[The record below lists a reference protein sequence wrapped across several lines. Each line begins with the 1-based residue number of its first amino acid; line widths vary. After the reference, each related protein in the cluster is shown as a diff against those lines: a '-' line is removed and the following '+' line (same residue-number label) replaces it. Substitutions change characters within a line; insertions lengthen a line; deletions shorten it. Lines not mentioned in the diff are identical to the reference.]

1 VDWNATIKVRAD
13 AKLDALRQ
21 AAEQVK
27 LVKDRTLAM
36 EQAQSLLTRTV
47 IGTDAAIKAHI
58 KNLEAAQRNVDNT
71 SKEYRQLGAAID
83 SYKAKLKEADAEAVK
98 TGGGS
103 NTLAMAA
110 GVASRAVGAL
120 AVAAGLGSLGKL
132 GMDAE
137 VAAAKLRTMRNA
149 IPDFENLQP
158 LLEKVGKETGGLAGS
173 AELSAAAYEVLS
185 AGASSAADAAAKLK
199 AALVLA
205 QGGSVDTAVAVD
217 GLTSI
222 MNAYGVSTDRAAEV
236 ADKIRQTVDDG
247 KISFEEYST
256 QIGKAA
262 AVAAGA
268 GVSLDELNAAVAAVT
283 AGGIKAESA
292 ISGVRQ
298 LIVNIVKPT
307 EDAKK
312 TAEALGVQMGA
323 TALQSKGLLGVLEEI
338 RKKTGGNAE
347 AIGKLITDVDGLT
360 AAQALMRN
368 EGEDVAKMLE
378 KQANAYGAAGRAA
391 DEMNDTAAAAGKRLA
406 ASWEGLADRLTKI
419 WAPFFTWLADSLSWI
434 LDKSAEAGRWVAQ
447 QTQNARNNMPVQ
459 PLTSSGGGA
468 GARLPG
474 GGMPALPSS
483 AKPMGGL
490 AFGDVPGGIG
500 ATLPLNT
507 NAGSIIPQR
516 DSQNFLTTMQGLV
529 NRTGGIEMQLFP
541 LGQRPRRYDPLEGR
555 RSTGDSLPDPKAK
568 EAADK
573 AAKDAE
579 AAQKRLQ
586 DQRLQDQAEAFRNQ
600 QALDRQLLQNRQEAE
615 RQVYERKLELLK
627 LSNERELLGLTG
639 LAGQVAKF
647 FTDMKERRKRDELEL
662 FRLQQQYQQQLFD
675 AQQKRQADALEKS
688 QQQARQATA
697 ATGTPGFDTFTA
709 LARQLGLS
717 VTSAFRAGDPGY
729 HGRNQARDYGGSSG
743 SMMQFAKAMA
753 EQFGTQLRELIYT
766 PLGFGIKDGKRV
778 PLSFWGDKTNRGHN
792 DHVHVAFTGAMAP
805 GTPARNNIV
814 RLAQGRDPGDAAA
827 ATAAASATRSG
838 IEATRQF
845 MRQREAEQY
854 ALDFERITKGLR
866 DNAKALDEEAA
877 GLKLRAELIQRGFS
891 PEEADRIAGQQER
904 LNKLQREGVLALE
917 QFDRFAKD
925 SGLTLEEQAR
935 LRREL
940 ADAIQ
945 GEQTALENLFR
956 VQEQN
961 KERTKTFADGARA
974 AFESYA
980 QSAMDAFQGAEQ
992 VVSGALSR
1000 AEDAL
1005 VEFVTTGKASFTD
1018 LVNSVLADLTRL
1030 VLRQQVLGPL
1040 AQVIGSFFG
1049 GGGVFGTTSF
1059 GNFDLLGGVL
1069 NGTGGLF
1076 ANGGI
1081 MTPDGPLPLR
1091 TYANGGIATSPQ
1103 VAIYGEGRMPE
1114 AYVPLPD
1121 GRRIPVAMQNQGQPS
1136 GGNTTVTVNVDARGT
1151 QVQGNDANG
1160 QQLGRV
1166 ISQAVQ
1172 AELIRQKRPGGLLVG
1187 A

>member
-1 VDWNATIKVRAD
+1 MDWNATIKVRAD
-13 AKLDALRQ
+13 ARLDALRQ

-27 LVKDRTLAM
+27 LVTDRTRAM
-36 EQAQSLLTRTV
+36 EQAQGLLTRTV

-58 KNLEAAQRNVDNT
+58 KNLEAARQNVEKSSKDYRLLGAEIDRYKARLSEVDNESQKANRGSAALT
-71 SKEYRQLGAAID
+71 GA
-83 SYKAKLKEADAEAVK
+83 
-98 TGGGS
+98 
-103 NTLAMAA
+103 LALAT
-110 GVASRAVGAL
+110 RAFGAL

-158 LLEKVGKETGGLAGS
+158 LLEKVGKETGGLAGP

-247 KISFEEYST
+247 KISFEEYAT

-268 GVSLDELNAAVAAVT
+268 GVSLDELNAAIAAVT

-292 ISGVRQ
+292 VSGVRQ

-323 TALQSKGLLGVLEEI
+323 TALQSKGLLGVLEQI

-391 DEMNDTAAAAGKRLA
+391 EEMNNTAAAAGKRLA

-459 PLTSSGGGA
+459 PLTGTGGGA

-474 GGMPALPSS
+474 GGLPALPSS

-507 NAGSIIPQR
+507 NAGAIIPQR
-516 DSQNFLTTMQGLV
+516 NQQSFLTTVRGLV
-529 NRTGGIEMQLFP
+529 NGSNGVEMMAFP
-541 LGQRPRRYDPLEGR
+541 LGQLPRRYDPIAGR
-555 RSTGDSLPDPKAK
+555 GGSGAPLPDPKEK

-573 AAKDAE
+573 AAKDKGD
-579 AAQKRLQ
+579 AQKKLQ
-586 DQRLQDQAEAFRNQ
+586 EQVLRDQAEALRNQ

-615 RQVYERKLELLK
+615 RRVYEQKLELLK
-627 LSNERELLGLTG
+627 LSNERELVGLTG

-675 AQQKRQADALEKS
+675 AQQKRQADAMEKS
-688 QQQARQATA
+688 QQQAKQAVA
-697 ATGTPGFDTFTA
+697 ATGAPGWEAFNA
-709 LARQLGLS
+709 MARQSGLTI
-717 VTSAFRAGDPGY
+717 TSEFRPGSRGY
-729 HGRNQARDYGGSSG
+729 HGTNQAKDYGGSPD
-743 SMMQFAKAMA
+743 SMMRFARMMA

-778 PLSFWGDKTNRGHN
+778 PLSFWGDRTNRGHN
-792 DHVHVAFTGAMAP
+792 DHVHVAFTGPLAP
-805 GTPARNNIV
+805 GTPARNNIA
-814 RLAQGRDPGDAAA
+814 RMAQGNDPGE
-827 ATAAASATRSG
+827 AAASAAAARATQSS
-838 IEATRQF
+838 IEAMRQF
-845 MRQREAEQY
+845 QQQREAQQY
-854 ALDFERITKGLR
+854 VLDFDRLTQGLK
-866 DNAKALDEEAA
+866 DSAKALDEEAA

-891 PEEADRIAGQQER
+891 PEEADRIAEQQQRINRLTKDGER
-904 LNKLQREGVLALE
+904 ALE
-917 QFDRFAKD
+917 ELDRRAKE

-935 LRREL
+935 LRKEL
-940 ADAIQ
+940 ADAID
-945 GEQTALENLFR
+945 GEKSSLEALFR
-956 VQEQN
+956 AQDATR
-961 KERTKTFADGARA
+961 ERTKTFADGARA
-974 AFESYA
+974 AFDAYA

-1018 LVNSVLADLTRL
+1018 LVNSILADLARL

-1040 AQVIGSFFG
+1040 AQVVGSFFG
-1049 GGGVFGTTSF
+1049 GGSVFGTTSF
-1059 GNFDLLGGVL
+1059 GNFNLLGGVL

-1081 MTPDGPLPLR
+1081 MTQDGPVPLR
-1091 TYANGGIATSPQ
+1091 TYARGGIATSPQ

-1121 GRRIPVAMQNQGQPS
+1121 GRRIPVAMQGGQQS
-1136 GGNTTVTVNVDARGT
+1136 ASSNTSVVVNVDARGT
-1151 QVQGNDANG
+1151 QVQGSDSNG
-1160 QQLGRV
+1160 QALGRV

-1172 AELIRQKRPGGLLVG
+1172 AEILRQKRPGGLLVG